1 MEASRPTKQLPHRLI
16 LGTRVDVTSYSDA
29 AQQIAQWAAAGESR
43 YVCVCNVHMLMEAH
57 DDLRFLQVVNGADLT
72 TPDGMPVVWAL
83 KWLGAREAT
92 RVDGAGLILRVLAQA
107 AKRKLPLALYGGTE
121 ESTSLFIEF
130 VRRQYPGVEIAGVIR
145 PPFRPPT
152 AAEDAAYTRQLVDSG
167 ARIVF
172 VSMGCPKQE
181 KWMAVNRHRIP
192 AVLVG
197 VGAAI
202 DFHAGTVKRAPL
214 WMQRVGLEW
223 FFRFC
228 QEPRRLW
235 HRYAYHNPRFLW
247 MLLRQILGGDYT
259 ARQSP
264 APFWRYPRSFWIY
277 VRHLRPSQQLTTA
290 TIEARQMTRLRGLLH
305 DATRHVPYYRDLFAR
320 LGATPEDFR
329 TLADLRRLP
338 VLTKQQVRDD
348 PYQFL
353 HDHTHPRRLIED
365 HTSGSTGQPLEFY
378 LTAEQ
383 KAWDM
388 ACAIRFWH
396 WIGYRTG
403 ARIAAFRHYQPSS
416 PTALPWNYER
426 HSNTL
431 FFSVYDMTP
440 DNLRRYAAE
449 FNRFRPQY
457 VRGYPSSIFAF
468 AQFAAS
474 EGLPLHTPRAVL
486 TSSETLAPEMRAVI
500 ERVLQCP
507 VYDWWG
513 SNERL
518 GTACQCEQRGPY
530 HVNAEAGILEL
541 VPEQSCGTGPITCG
555 SGLPAATGMEP
566 PPSLHRLVATGLLN
580 HAMPLIRYDLGDYAV
595 PATAPCACGR
605 GLPSLERILGRAND
619 LIITGEGKRIPS
631 VRFYTIFET
640 HTAIRQFQVQ
650 QTAPD
655 AVQVRLVAPRPLASA
670 DLDRLR
676 IELTRFL
683 GDQVR
688 LQFDYVADIPPEPSG
703 KLRNVIS
710 LVRS

>member
-1 MEASRPTKQLPHRLI
+1 
-16 LGTRVDVTSYSDA
+16 V
-29 AQQIAQWAAAGESR
+29 QQSSA
-43 YVCVCNVHMLMEAH
+43 
-57 DDLRFLQVVNGADLT
+57 
-72 TPDGMPVVWAL
+72 
-83 KWLGAREAT
+83 
-92 RVDGAGLILRVLAQA
+92 
-107 AKRKLPLALYGGTE
+107 
-121 ESTSLFIEF
+121 
-130 VRRQYPGVEIAGVIR
+130 
-145 PPFRPPT
+145 FR
-152 AAEDAAYTRQLVDSG
+152 
-167 ARIVF
+167 
-172 VSMGCPKQE
+172 
-181 KWMAVNRHRIP
+181 
-192 AVLVG
+192 
-197 VGAAI
+197 
-202 DFHAGTVKRAPL
+202 
-214 WMQRVGLEW
+214 
-223 FFRFC
+223 
-228 QEPRRLW
+228 
-235 HRYAYHNPRFLW
+235 
-247 MLLRQILGGDYT
+247 
-259 ARQSP
+259 
-264 APFWRYPRSFWIY
+264 APFWRYPRSFWVY
-277 VRHLRPSQQLTTA
+277 ARQLRRSQYLPA
-290 TIEARQMTRLRGLLH
+290 AELEARQLARLRALLR
-305 DATRHVPYYRDLFAR
+305 DAARHVPYYRDLFRR
-320 LGATPEDFR
+320 LGATPDDFR
-329 TLADLRRLP
+329 SLADLRRLP
-338 VLTKQQVRDD
+338 VLSKQQVRDN

-403 ARIAAFRHYQPSS
+403 ARIAAFRHYQPPT
-416 PTALPWNYER
+416 PTASPWKYER

-457 VRGYPSSIFAF
+457 VRGYPSSIFAL

-474 EGLPLHTPRAVL
+474 EGLTLHPPHAVL

-500 ERVLQCP
+500 ERTLQCP

-518 GTACQCEQRGPY
+518 VTACQCEQRGPY

-541 VPEQSCGTGPITCG
+541 VPEDGC
-555 SGLPAATGMEP
+555 SGASVKRRSFSDAEHPAAHEP
-566 PPSLHRLVATGLLN
+566 SPRDAVLRKAAATPEAGLHRLIATGLIN

-595 PATAPCACGR
+595 PAAAPCACGR
-605 GLPSLERILGRAND
+605 GLPSLARILGRTND

-640 HTAIRQFQVQ
+640 HTAIRQFQVE

-655 AVQVRLVAPRPLASA
+655 AVQVRLVVPRPLAPA
-670 DLDRLR
+670 EFDRLR
-676 IELTRFL
+676 VELTRFL
-683 GDQVR
+683 GERVR
-688 LQFDYVADIPPEPSG
+688 LEFAFVDVISPEPSG